1 MCRARASAGGGGR
14 AGTREAALAVV
25 KVPSID
31 RPTWVPL
38 PLSLLPLPLCCR
50 PPEAMNEIMGLQSKK
65 CVPCEGGVQ
74 ALGETDVNRLAKQVG
89 GARGLAADQIH

>member
-1 MCRARASAGGGGR
+1 
-14 AGTREAALAVV
+14 
-25 KVPSID
+25 
-31 RPTWVPL
+31 
-38 PLSLLPLPLCCR
+38 
-50 PPEAMNEIMGLQSKK
+50 MNEIMGLQSKK